1 MDDPCSCKG
10 GGFEIYEPFC
20 NVSKGISTN
29 ASTPSNISNISRQAQ
44 NEYSISNVSRQAQI
58 EYTAVPDSLD
68 TGTLAAAAGTVAV
81 VAVIFV
87 VYRTNQSL
95 WAVEAKVE
103 EMDRE
108 REAERLRQQEENKF
122 LEERLAEAEAKL
134 EAGIEGDELDFDA
147 IEFEEGKEAILGT
160 GSFGVVRRARL
171 HGEVVAV
178 KKIKIATSH
187 QFWRRE
193 DAAAVEDF
201 ISEINVMNG
210 LR

>member
-1 MDDPCSCKG
+1 MSTG
-10 GGFEIYEPFC
+10 ISN
-20 NVSKGISTN
+20 NVSS
-29 ASTPSNISNISRQAQ
+29 SSNISNVSIQVQ
-44 NEYSISNVSRQAQI
+44 NEYSISNVSQQAQI
-58 EYTAVPDSLD
+58 EYTAVPESLD

-81 VAVIFV
+81 VGVIFV

-147 IEFEEGKEAILGT
+147 IEFEEGKKGILGT
-160 GSFGVVRRARL
+160 GSFGVVRRARWQ
-171 HGEVVAV
+171 GEVVAV
-178 KKIKIATSH
+178 KKIKVATSH
-187 QFWRRE
+187 QCWRRE